1 MILNKTIGAVLLI
14 TGTCIGA
21 GMLALPVSTAPAG
34 FFSACVL
41 IVFAWLLMTITGLY
55 VAEVNVWLKGRASYI
70 SMAEQ
75 TLGKWAKPVTWAL
88 FLFLLYAL
96 MAAYISG
103 GAALLTN
110 VLHLSFGG
118 DYSQWLGLLPW
129 VVGFGLLI
137 YCGTQAV
144 DIINKFLVLGLVLAY
159 VFLLIKLAPHS
170 HWQAANLPM
179 HPSYILAALPIL
191 LTSYGYHIIIPSVSQ
206 HLNHDVKKLRMVV
219 VLGGL
224 IALIVYLF
232 WVYLIFNVLPA
243 AGSHGLVAILNSGQ
257 PGSGITDALLAVT
270 GNNAVASFAA
280 LFAFFAL
287 SSSFIGVAL
296 GLFHLLADGLDIQ
309 SSAIGKVCTALLTFL
324 PPVIFA
330 VYYPNGFIVALGYA
344 GVIVALIHGILP
356 AMMVWSGR
364 YRKKLSHDSDYRV
377 WGGKPLMVV
386 VIVVSC
392 LVIFSEVAGYL
403 HWLPLL

>member
-34 FFSACVL
+34 FFAACVL
-41 IVFAWLLMTITGLY
+41 IVFSWLLMTITGLY

-103 GAALLTN
+103 GAALLTH
-110 VLHLSFGG
+110 VLHLSFGA
-118 DYSQWLGLLPW
+118 DYSQWVGLAPW
-129 VVGFGLLI
+129 VIVFGLLI

-144 DIINKFLVLGLVLAY
+144 DVLNKFLVLGLVLAY
-159 VFLLIKLAPHS
+159 VFLLVKLAPHS
-170 HWQAANLPM
+170 HMQPANLPM
-179 HPSYILAALPIL
+179 HPAYILAALPIL

-206 HLNHDVKKLRMVV
+206 HLNHDVKKLRMAI
-219 VLGGL
+219 VLGGS

-243 AGSHGLVAILNSGQ
+243 AGPHGLVAILNSGQ
-257 PGSGITDALLAVT
+257 PSSGITDALLAVT
-270 GNNAVASFAA
+270 GSSAVAAFAA

-309 SSAIGKVCTALLTFL
+309 SSSIGKVLTALLTFL

-330 VYYPNGFIVALGYA
+330 VYYPNGFIIALGYA

-364 YRKKLSHDSDYRV
+364 YRKKLSHDGDYKV
-377 WGGKPLMVV
+377 WGGKPLMIA

-392 LVIFSEVAGYL
+392 VVIFAEVAGYL